1 MKALSLLLCAGL
13 LLPAASPTAEAQSIR
28 IIGGESKLKEVSLDW
43 LLDDDIFA
51 MTPDDLEKK
60 AGSKHFVWQDK
71 ERTRARFN
79 PDKYKFQLKGKDM
92 GEVLVNFKN
101 GKVSSAMI
109 SVANKGDDEEIITQT
124 RFTAAVKNVRELLG
138 AASGVKE
145 EKRRKEELLSPQS
158 DGGVWR
164 GKKALYIGEWLFLPK
179 KKEPIDDYYYWEI
192 PAHGEFVRIRI
203 MPPQVQL
210 GVQLSKIRTTVTRPQ
225 LMTKVKRDGE
235 KVIIEDIAMVDQGS
249 KGYCAVASFER
260 VLRLYGADVDM
271 HDLANVA
278 ETYGGTEPGK
288 MKLAIQ
294 RMSQKL
300 NLKVREILF
309 LRQKQLEILFKN
321 YNIVARKEGKDEV
334 DLTILKRHGHLD
346 WEQVDPETLKKFRC
360 GGQEFQKF
368 RKDLTDSISRGVPV
382 LWALQL
388 GLFWEDRIEE
398 SYEANRYAVN
408 QDKDGDD
415 EEDDGISRKFEED
428 RKKKLEELRKKGE
441 RPPAYMMGGH
451 MRLIVGYDTRYG
463 VLYYTDSWG
472 PGHEL
477 KKMPMDEAWAATL
490 ALWALEPN

>member
-1 MKALSLLLCAGL
+1 MIALRLLLCAGL
-13 LLPAASPTAEAQSIR
+13 LLPAVSPTAEAQTIR
-28 IIGGESKLKEVSLDW
+28 IRLHEEKKDVALDW

-51 MTPDDLEKK
+51 MSADDLEKK
-60 AGSKHFVWQDK
+60 AGSGHFVWQDK
-71 ERTRARFN
+71 ERSRARFN
-79 PDKYKFQLKGKDM
+79 PDKFNFQLKGKDI
-92 GEVLVNFKN
+92 GEVLVNFK
-101 GKVSSAMI
+101 GDKISSAMI
-109 SVANKGDDEEIITQT
+109 SVANKGDDEEIITHT

-158 DGGVWR
+158 DGAVWR
-164 GKKALYIGEWLFLPK
+164 CKKALYIGEWLFLPI

-225 LMTKVKRDGE
+225 LVAKVKRDDE
-235 KVIIEDIAMVDQGS
+235 KVIIDGLAMVDQGS

-300 NLKVREILF
+300 KLKVTEILF

-321 YNIVARKEGKDEV
+321 YNILAKKEGKDEV
-334 DLTILKRHGHLD
+334 DLTLLKQRGYIN
-346 WEQVDPETLKKFRC
+346 WKQVDPETLKKFRC
-360 GGQEFQKF
+360 SGKEFLKF
-368 RKDLTDSISRGVPV
+368 KQDVAASIAKGVP
-382 LWALQL
+382 LMWALQL
-388 GLFWEDRIEE
+388 GMYWEDRLDE
-398 SYEANRYAVN
+398 SFEANRYAKN
-408 QDKDGDD
+408 KDTG
-415 EEDDGISRKFEED
+415 EDSRKAEEEAAEEAAD
-428 RKKKLEELRKKGE
+428 EKKEYEELKKKGE
-441 RPPAYMMGGH
+441 RPPFGGGH
-451 MRLIVGYDTRYG
+451 MRLIVGYSAKYG
-463 VLYYTDSWG
+463 TIYYTDSWG

-477 KKMPMDEAWAATL
+477 KSMPIDQAWATTL